1 MKLSQPNFSAIKT
14 SAFKSQFIPAR
25 KKSKKLMIVLHG
37 RGDSLR
43 PFKQFNDEMKVAKM
57 NYLLLNAPRKYL
69 SGFSWYGE
77 PPFQKN
83 GVLKARQKLFAL
95 LEELEAQGW
104 KSKDIFLFGFSQGC
118 LISADIALN
127 YPKPL
132 GGVVGISGYFHF
144 FPQWRKHLPKKA
156 VKTPWLMTHGYR
168 DDVLSIDETR
178 FGVGKLKEAGLD
190 VEWVELDKKHTL
202 EEDEYPIIRRWVRE
216 KLKS

>member
-1 MKLSQPNFSAIKT
+1 MQRGTERTIET
-14 SAFKSQFIPAR
+14 TVFKSKFIPAH

-43 PFKQFNDEMKVAKM
+43 PFKEFDDEMKVPEM

-69 SGFSWYGE
+69 NGFSWYGE

-83 GVLKARQKLFAL
+83 GVLKIRHKLFQL

-144 FPQWRKHLPKKA
+144 FPQWRKHMPKKA
-156 VKTPWLMTHGYR
+156 MKTPWLMTHGYR
-168 DDVLSIDETR
+168 DDILKIDETR
-178 FGVGKLKEAGLD
+178 FGVNKLKEVGLD

-216 KLKS
+216 QLKN